1 MNALRKIDRK
11 EAKIQEAI
19 IDKLKINDWYVKS
32 THGNIYQAG
41 FPDLFCAH
49 RKYGMRWAEVKNP
62 EGYSFTPAQ
71 RENFLLMAAAG
82 IPIYVLTSPD
92 DVPGIFFKP
101 GNLIM
106 FLEIMK

>member
-1 MNALRKIDRK
+1 MDKLRKRDRT

-19 IDKLKINDWYVKS
+19 EAKLKVHDWYVKS

-49 RKYGMRWAEVKNP
+49 RKYGSRWAEVKNP
-62 EGYSFTPAQ
+62 AGYSFTPAQ

-82 IPIYVLTSPD
+82 VGIWILTSPD
-92 DVPGIFFKP
+92 QVPDIFFKP
-101 GNLIM
+101 PNLIF

>member
-1 MNALRKIDRK
+1 MQKRDRT
-11 EAKIQEAI
+11 EAKIQDAI

-32 THGNIYQAG
+32 THGNIYQFG

-49 RKYGMRWAEVKNP
+49 KKYGMRWAEVKNP
-62 EGYSFTPAQ
+62 AGYKFTPAQ

-82 IPIYVLTSPD
+82 VGIWVLTSEDQVPD
-92 DVPGIFFKP
+92 IFFKP
-101 GNLIM
+101 PNLIF

>member
-1 MNALRKIDRK
+1 MDALRKNNRP
-11 EAKIQEAI
+11 EAKIQKAVME
-19 IDKLKINDWYVKS
+19 KLKINDWYVKS

-49 RKYGMRWAEVKNP
+49 KKYGSRWAEVKNP
-62 EGYSFTPAQ
+62 LSYSFTPAQ

-82 IPIYVLTSPD
+82 VPIYVITSADQVPD
-92 DVPGIFFKP
+92 IFFKP
-101 GNLIM
+101 QNLIF